1 MQRTRAAQAVGPR
14 TAIDPTSG
22 SEILVDE
29 TTPSTEYE
37 GTTYFFSCN
46 GCKGR
51 FLENPAKFVGT
62 VA

>member
-1 MQRTRAAQAVGPR
+1 VHAEGPR

-29 TTPSTEYE
+29 STPTADFD
-37 GTTYFFSCN
+37 GVTYFFSCN

-51 FLENPAKFVGT
+51 FLAEPEKFVRSGG
-62 VA
+62 AR